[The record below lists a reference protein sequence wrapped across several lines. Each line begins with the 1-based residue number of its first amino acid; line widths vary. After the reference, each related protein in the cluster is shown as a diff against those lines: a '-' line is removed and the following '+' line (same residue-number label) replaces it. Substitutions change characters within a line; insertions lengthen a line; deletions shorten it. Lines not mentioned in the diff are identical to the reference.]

1 MRIGLDMGHSL
12 SGAGTGAVGVKKEVD
27 MNRLAGKRLIQ
38 MLQEKGHT
46 VVNCTVDSASTSNA
60 QLSGIVAKE
69 KAQPLDYF
77 VSLHLNAST
86 GSAHGVE
93 TYIYNGFWKGK
104 EEVRSFAKRINDELA
119 NKIGWYNRGV
129 KEANYK
135 VLRETNSK
143 AVLVELGFC
152 DNAGDMNKWDTEKIA
167 KALFKGIT
175 GTDYVAPASTP
186 AAPTGFNAV
195 QYLLNYEDV
204 MVAMN
209 SQSSFSAKY
218 HYDNH
223 GRKEGRKYINDVQ
236 YLRDN
241 HDVLRAANENSK
253 FSAEYHYKTYGRK
266 EGRTDKPLNTQSNSS
281 NGFKVKITADVLNV
295 RSGAGTN
302 YKITTTVKKNE
313 VYTIVETQGNWGKLK
328 SGSGWICLDYAVKC

>member
-1 MRIGLDMGHSL
+1 MTKLRIGVDMGHSL
-12 SGAGTGAVGVKKEVD
+12 SGAGTGASGVKKEVD

-77 VSLHLNAST
+77 VSLHLNANT

-135 VLRETNSK
+135 VLRDTKSK

-175 GTDYVAPASTP
+175 GTDYVAPAP
-186 AAPTGFNAV
+186 AASTGFNAV

-204 MVAMN
+204 MIAMN
-209 SQSSFSAKY
+209 RQSTFSAKY

-223 GRKEGRKYINDVQ
+223 GRKEGRKYVNDVQ

-266 EGRTDKPLNTQSNSS
+266 EGRTDKPLNAPTGS
-281 NGFKVKITADVLNV
+281 GFKVKITADVLNV
-295 RSGAGTN
+295 REGAGTN
-302 YKITTTVKKNE
+302 YKVTTTVKQNQ

-328 SGSGWICLDYAVKC
+328 SGAGWICLDYTVKC

>member
-1 MRIGLDMGHSL
+1 
-12 SGAGTGAVGVKKEVD
+12 
-27 MNRLAGKRLIQ
+27 
-38 MLQEKGHT
+38 
-46 VVNCTVDSASTSNA
+46 
-60 QLSGIVAKE
+60 
-69 KAQPLDYF
+69 
-77 VSLHLNAST
+77 
-86 GSAHGVE
+86 
-93 TYIYNGFWKGK
+93 
-104 EEVRSFAKRINDELA
+104 
-119 NKIGWYNRGV
+119 
-129 KEANYK
+129 
-135 VLRETNSK
+135 
-143 AVLVELGFC
+143 
-152 DNAGDMNKWDTEKIA
+152 
-167 KALFKGIT
+167 
-175 GTDYVAPASTP
+175 
-186 AAPTGFNAV
+186 
-195 QYLLNYEDV
+195 
-204 MVAMN
+204 MN

-266 EGRTDKPLNTQSNSS
+266 EGRTDKPLNTPSNSE
-281 NGFKVKITADVLNV
+281 FKVKITADVLNV